1 MLPLATP
8 LACSRMAE
16 VVAEVAAVVDE
27 LVAAV
32 SNGQQ
37 HSSAEVNDDS
47 SSPTEDEDSDNAEA
61 DALVAGEA
69 ASNEDGAA
77 AGAAAKTPQ
86 PAVSDALP
94 TSVKKAIEAHEARA
108 TWVDSAC
115 EGADE
120 LMPLPWRGTDNVYV
134 KLARKIEP
142 RDKAAV
148 PFGRRAHAQLDPLP
162 DGRNVWKGSAISS
175 AVTTG
180 AVLAVAIGTGAAF
193 RFWFVVRFVVREPT
207 ESAVPVKAG
216 NPIVAECLGLIV
228 VLHWMLASLDT
239 FSRLVDRN
247 SVLAENARAAD
258 ALYDEYAPARPFLR

>member
-8 LACSRMAE
+8 LACSRVAE

-142 RDKAAV
+142 RDKSAAV
-148 PFGRRAHAQLDPLP
+148 KSIGQKQIASIGGVEHRVMGALLIHALTPEVSARAHCL
-162 DGRNVWKGSAISS
+162 VCAICSLC
-175 AVTTG
+175 ALTT
-180 AVLAVAIGTGAAF
+180 AD
-193 RFWFVVRFVVREPT
+193 
-207 ESAVPVKAG
+207 VP
-216 NPIVAECLGLIV
+216 
-228 VLHWMLASLDT
+228 M
-239 FSRLVDRN
+239 
-247 SVLAENARAAD
+247 
-258 ALYDEYAPARPFLR
+258 